1 MPRSLAH
8 LKDPLPAGCSPS
20 LPSRHALEP
29 AWQAAFGRPLS
40 RKTSRPLAAL
50 LLLCHAQ
57 DAACGGLSSEV
68 AAHLAR
74 LAPKATGDASS
85 PSAKPRRLKPG
96 TRLVRSW
103 RGQTYIVT
111 VADPGF
117 VFQDRP
123 YRSLSVIAR
132 EITGTPW
139 SGPAFFGLK
148 GRTAKTRDQ

>member
-1 MPRSLAH
+1 MPRSLAR
-8 LKDPLPAGCSPS
+8 LKKPLPAGCSTSP
-20 LPSRHALEP
+20 PSRQALEA
-29 AWQAAFGRPLS
+29 AWQTAFGRPLS
-40 RKTSRPLAAL
+40 RKTSRPLAAH

-57 DAACGGLSSEV
+57 DAACGGLNPDI
-68 AAHLAR
+68 AAYLAR
-74 LAPKATGDASS
+74 LVLKATGEASS

-148 GRTAKTRDQ
+148 GRTAKARDQ